1 MKILIT
7 GAQGQL
13 GTELRHLLDSRDIA
27 YRGTDA
33 HDLDITDEK
42 AVDQYFKDYQPDLIY
57 TVLPIQPWTRLK
69 MKARR

>member
-42 AVDQYFKDYQPDLIY
+42 AVDQYFKDYQPD
-57 TVLPIQPWTRLK
+57 
-69 MKARR
+69 